1 MATLVLHGFNGF
13 NQIGPDAQQAIDVA
27 LADLPQAV
35 RRRAARRT
43 VAALQRLALARVAV
57 GAGSARWSTG
67 GPVAAAITALPFVAS
82 RTVGAPDHSLLLEV
96 LHLFAGPRIS
106 VMVRGKMCYLGPVQ
120 PEAAPVVVARHV
132 TQPAEHL
139 VPVVVARLVT
149 QPDGHKRR
157 RLEGEANV
165 PAAAMAGTLE
175 SLLHRTIKLHGE
187 TKVIELLADMEPADP
202 ALAAAGDR

>member
-67 GPVAAAITALPFVAS
+67 GPVAAAIAALPFVAS
-82 RTVGAPDHSLLLEV
+82 RTAGAPDHSLLLEV
-96 LHLFAGPRIS
+96 LHPFAG
-106 VMVRGKMCYLGPVQ
+106 L
-120 PEAAPVVVARHV
+120 PEAAPVVIVRQA
-132 TQPAEHL
+132 TQPTEHL
-139 VPVVVARLVT
+139 AYDLARDRAAAAAAAAAAGT
-149 QPDGHKRR
+149 AGCADGRKRR
-157 RLEGEANV
+157 RLEG
-165 PAAAMAGTLE
+165 
-175 SLLHRTIKLHGE
+175 
-187 TKVIELLADMEPADP
+187 
-202 ALAAAGDR
+202 AAAGDR